1 MGQEKKMRQSNG
13 KNIKKDAENKADGQ
27 MIGRRDGQIKGKREM
42 EISNGVSDDRRRMG
56 NEMVKKKE

>member
-1 MGQEKKMRQSNG
+1 MGQEKKMRQSNR

-42 EISNGVSDDRRRMG
+42 EISNGVSNDRRRMW
-56 NEMVKKKE
+56 E